1 MSSDSKKQEILSMVK
16 RENIALKTLTRV
28 TQIIEILDKEI
39 SNYINLFY
47 ILRVIIMY
55 RKENALNIK
64 L

>member
-1 MSSDSKKQEILSMVK
+1 MVK

>member
-28 TQIIEILDKEI
+28 AQIIEILDKEI

-47 ILRVIIMY
+47 ISRVIIMY
-55 RKENALNIK
+55 
-64 L
+64 

>member
-47 ILRVIIMY
+47 IPRVIIMY
-55 RKENALNIK
+55 WKENALNIK

>member
-16 RENIALKTLTRV
+16 RENIALKTFTRV

-47 ILRVIIMY
+47 ISRVIIMY
-55 RKENALNIK
+55 WKENALNIK